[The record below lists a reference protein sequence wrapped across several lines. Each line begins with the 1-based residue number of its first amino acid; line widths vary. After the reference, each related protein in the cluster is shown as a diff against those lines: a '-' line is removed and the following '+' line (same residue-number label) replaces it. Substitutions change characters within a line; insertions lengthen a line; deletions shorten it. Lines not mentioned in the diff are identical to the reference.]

1 MKKVVAYIIMTATI
15 FATMEVALKI
25 GGNNLDPLQL
35 TGLRFLIGGL
45 VLAPFAVLESRKS
58 GYILNLRD
66 FGWLALVGI
75 MGIPLS
81 MLAFQLG
88 VMRCNAAT
96 ASVLICTNPLFA
108 MLIAHAFTSEK
119 MDTRKW
125 IAFVLGIIAIFFMVR
140 PWDVQ
145 EGNTVAGM
153 LIMMFAAVTFG
164 AYSVMGKRSI
174 ARIGTFTQTSIS
186 FITGSIIL
194 LVITAATGRPVFSGV
209 ADNLAVVIYCGIVVT
224 GIGYLLYFLAIKNS
238 DATTGS
244 ITFFIKPAIA
254 PAFAV
259 LILYETVYWNTIT
272 GIIILIA
279 ASVIT
284 ISDTVIRRRQALQ
297 NA

>member
-1 MKKVVAYIIMTATI
+1 MKKVVACIILTATI

-45 VLAPFAVLESRKS
+45 VLAPFAIPESRKS
-58 GYILNLRD
+58 GYKLNLKD
-66 FGWLALVGI
+66 FGWLACVGI

-88 VMRCNAAT
+88 VMNCNAAT

-119 MDTRKW
+119 MDTKKW
-125 IAFVLGIIAIFFMVR
+125 IAFGLGIVAIFFMVR
-140 PWDVQ
+140 PWDIQ
-145 EGNTVAGM
+145 EGNTVKGM
-153 LIMMFAAVTFG
+153 LIMMFAAITFG

-186 FITGSIIL
+186 FIAGSLIL
-194 LVITAATGRPVFSGV
+194 LVITALMRRPVLSGV
-209 ADNLAVVIYCGIVVT
+209 GENLAVVIYCGIIVT
-224 GIGYLLYFLAIKNS
+224 GLGYLLYFIAIKNS

-254 PAFAV
+254 PVFAI
-259 LILYETVYWNTIT
+259 LILHETVYWSTVV
-272 GIIILIA
+272 GIVILIA
-279 ASVIT
+279 ASIIT
-284 ISDTVIRRRQALQ
+284 IMDAMSKKY
-297 NA
+297 

>member
-186 FITGSIIL
+186 FLTGSIIR

>member
-1 MKKVVAYIIMTATI
+1 MKKVVTCIILTATI

-25 GGNNLDPLQL
+25 GGNDLDPLQL

-45 VLAPFAVLESRKS
+45 VLAPFAVIESRKS
-58 GYILNLRD
+58 GYRLNGKDL
-66 FGWLALVGI
+66 GWLICVGI

-88 VMRCNAAT
+88 VMKCNAAT

-119 MDTRKW
+119 MDKRKW
-125 IAFVLGIIAIFFMVR
+125 IAFGLGIIAIFFMVR
-140 PWDVQ
+140 PWNIQ

-186 FITGSIIL
+186 FIAGSIIL
-194 LVITAATGRPVFSGV
+194 LVITAFTGRPVISGI
-209 ADNLAVVIYCGIVVT
+209 ADNLAVVAYCGVIVT
-224 GIGYLLYFLAIKNS
+224 GLGYLLYFIAIKNS

-254 PAFAV
+254 PVFAI
-259 LILYETVYWNTIT
+259 LILYETVFWNTVV
-272 GIIILIA
+272 GIIILII

-284 ISDTVIRRRQALQ
+284 ISDTMMKKRAG
-297 NA
+297 A